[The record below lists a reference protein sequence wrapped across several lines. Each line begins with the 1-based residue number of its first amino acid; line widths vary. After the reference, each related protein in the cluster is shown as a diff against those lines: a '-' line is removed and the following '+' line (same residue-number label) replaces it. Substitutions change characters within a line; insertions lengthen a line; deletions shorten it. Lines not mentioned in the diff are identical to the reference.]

1 MKEVEDGKISY
12 IIRVIVLTAIMAAI
26 LGFATVQ
33 LIPIIKAKV
42 DLNKLE
48 VGDTFEVIYKSDDP
62 FDNDYSWKGTV
73 LDKDGKYV
81 QYVRENGD
89 TSSMNMHLA
98 MQWYDVKVYKKE

>member
-1 MKEVEDGKISY
+1 MRKDGDEKVSY

-33 LIPIIKAKV
+33 LIPIIKAKI

-48 VGDTFEVIYKSDDP
+48 IGDTFEVVYKSDDP

-81 QYVRENGD
+81 KYVRENGD
-89 TSSMNMHLA
+89 TSSMNMYLS
-98 MQWYDVKVYKKE
+98 MQ

>member
-1 MKEVEDGKISY
+1 MKEVEDEKVSY
-12 IIRVIVLTAIMAAI
+12 IIRVIVLTLIMMAFVLFGTI
-26 LGFATVQ
+26 NLV
-33 LIPIIKAKV
+33 PIIKAKV

-48 VGDTFEVIYKSDDP
+48 IGDTFEVVYKSDDP

-89 TSSMNMHLA
+89 TSSMNMYLA
-98 MQWYDVKVYKKE
+98 MQWHDVKIYKKE